1 MTNIFFLSLINKC
14 RLSKTRLSNDTY
26 LEMDGIHDNDK
37 HRQSLISHS
46 TQILARIVFGL
57 DKFHEVFYNAQYY
70 LTSSMVL

>member
-1 MTNIFFLSLINKC
+1 
-14 RLSKTRLSNDTY
+14 
-26 LEMDGIHDNDK
+26 MDGIHDNDK
-37 HRQSLISHS
+37 HHQSLISHS